1 MDLKQIEVFRRKYG
15 RTADKTLEVLA
26 KLCKDIESVFDLD
39 IGVQILTED
48 LLRYDSLLFKAASQ
62 VLSDDERAE
71 FRYLYRRLESLSA
84 KINKYYELISKIE
97 V

>member
-15 RTADKTLEVLA
+15 RTADKTLEILA

-48 LLRYDSLLFKAASQ
+48 LLRYDVLLFKAASQ

>member
-15 RTADKTLEVLA
+15 RTADKTLEILA

>member
-1 MDLKQIEVFRRKYG
+1 MDLKQIEIFRRKYG
-15 RTADKTLEVLA
+15 SKADKTLEVLGR
-26 KLCKDIESVFDLD
+26 LSKDIESVFDLD
-39 IGVQILTED
+39 IGVEILSED
-48 LLRYDSLLFKAASQ
+48 LLRYDHLLFKAATMI
-62 VLSDDERAE
+62 LNDDERAE